1 MDGDISPMA
10 EICDMADKYGAM
22 TYLDEVHAVGL
33 YGPRGGGIAER
44 EGLAHRITV
53 IEGTLAKGFGVIGGY
68 IAASAALCDF
78 IRSFASGFIFTTALP
93 PSVAAGAVASIK
105 HLKSSGAERRAQK
118 QRVATVR
125 ERMDELGL
133 PHLDNPSHIIPLM
146 VGEATL
152 CKQVCDMLLD
162 RYDIYVQP
170 INYPTVPVGTE
181 RLRITPSPLHSEGDI
196 DHLINAL
203 DEIWTE
209 LRLDRRAPGGSDD
222 DSLPAIDPALAEK
235 SRRAPAR
242 SYAGAALFESPEEP
256 GWLTRLLARFRP
268 ETSRRAYS

>member
-1 MDGDISPMA
+1 
-10 EICDMADKYGAM
+10 
-22 TYLDEVHAVGL
+22 
-33 YGPRGGGIAER
+33 
-44 EGLAHRITV
+44 
-53 IEGTLAKGFGVIGGY
+53 
-68 IAASAALCDF
+68 
-78 IRSFASGFIFTTALP
+78 
-93 PSVAAGAVASIK
+93 
-105 HLKSSGAERRAQK
+105 
-118 QRVATVR
+118 
-125 ERMDELGL
+125 MDELGL